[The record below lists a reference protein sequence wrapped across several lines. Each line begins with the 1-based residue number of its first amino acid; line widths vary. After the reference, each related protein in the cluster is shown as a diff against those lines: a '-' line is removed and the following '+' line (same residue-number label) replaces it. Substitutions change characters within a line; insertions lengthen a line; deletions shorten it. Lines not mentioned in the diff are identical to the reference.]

1 MAKENKD
8 YFVKTSE
15 IESQIKTLNQK
26 GITEFCIHDSEI
38 AKNKGKI
45 LNILKLFLQEA
56 PEVFISLYIEAE
68 ILDKEI
74 IALASNL
81 FISFEIPLKC
91 SQKGDKLLFDKK
103 FYANKAIL
111 LNNAGLIFGFSLTY
125 GLNSGDSLKNYLE
138 RLDFAVQQ
146 YPNHIDFPQT
156 EANVEDS
163 DLVAKVSGIF
173 SAKDIRRARDISFA
187 CRTFYSSGRAVS
199 WFLSVLKPLKI
210 YPSRFFEDFAEWQL
224 CNNCDYKSGFIP
236 ENENHL
242 SIEKMQLLFLEQK
255 YEEKNCHQQTT
266 AVQDIVRINGAFSRL
281 VGDNQES
288 TIETS
293 YNPDDLFSEEVF
305 DIVAFS
311 ENVCMEHCKT
321 KLFFNKGEPDYQIL

>member
-1 MAKENKD
+1 MAKEF
-8 YFVKTSE
+8 FVKTSE
-15 IESQIKTLNQK
+15 IESQIKTLNEK

-38 AKNKGKI
+38 AKNKAKV
-45 LNILKLFLQEA
+45 LNILKLFLQNA
-56 PEVFISLYIEAE
+56 PDVFVSFLIDAS

-74 IALASNL
+74 INFASRL
-81 FISFEIPLKC
+81 FVSFEIPLNC
-91 SQKGDKLLFDKK
+91 TQKGDKLLFDKK
-103 FYANKAIL
+103 FYANKAKL
-111 LNNAGLIFGFSLTY
+111 LNDSGLIFGFSVTY
-125 GLNSGDSLKNYLE
+125 ALFAGDSLKNYLE

-156 EANVEDS
+156 ELNLEDETF
-163 DLVAKVSGIF
+163 VPKVSGFF

-199 WFLSVLKPLKI
+199 WFLSVLRPLKI

-236 ENENHL
+236 EDENHL

-255 YEEKNCHQQTT
+255 YEEKNCHEQTT

-281 VGDNQES
+281 VGDNKES
-288 TIETS
+288 TLETS
-293 YNPDDLFSEEVF
+293 YNPDDLFSEEAF
-305 DIVAFS
+305 DITAFS
-311 ENVCMEHCKT
+311 ENVCMEHCKI
-321 KLFFNKGEPDYQIL
+321 KLFFNNGEADYQLL

>member
-1 MAKENKD
+1 MAKE

-15 IESQIKTLNQK
+15 IESQIKTLNEK

-38 AKNKGKI
+38 AKNKAKV
-45 LNILKLFLQEA
+45 LNILKLFLQNA
-56 PEVFISLYIEAE
+56 PDVFVSFLIDAS

-74 IALASNL
+74 VNLASSL
-81 FISFEIPLKC
+81 FVSFEISLNC
-91 SQKGDKLLFDKK
+91 TQKGDKLLFDKK
-103 FYANKAIL
+103 FYANKAKL
-111 LNNAGLIFGFSLTY
+111 LNDAGLVFGFSLTY
-125 GLNSGDSLKNYLE
+125 ALFAGDSLKSFLE

-156 EANVEDS
+156 EANLDDS
-163 DLVAKVSGIF
+163 DFSPKVSGFF

-199 WFLSVLKPLKI
+199 WFLSVLRPLKI

-255 YEEKNCHQQTT
+255 YEEKNCHEQKT

-281 VGDNQES
+281 VGDNKES
-288 TIETS
+288 TLETS
-293 YNPDDLFSEEVF
+293 YNPDDLFSEEAF
-305 DIVAFS
+305 DITAFS
-311 ENVCMEHCKT
+311 ENVCMEHCKI
-321 KLFFNKGEPDYQIL
+321 KLFFNNGEADYQLL

>member
-1 MAKENKD
+1 MAKEF
-8 YFVKTSE
+8 FVKTSE
-15 IESQIKTLNQK
+15 IESQIKTLNEK

-38 AKNKGKI
+38 AKNKAKV
-45 LNILKLFLQEA
+45 LNILKLFLQNA
-56 PEVFISLYIEAE
+56 PDVFVSFLIDAS

-74 IALASNL
+74 INFASRL
-81 FISFEIPLKC
+81 FVSFEIPLNC
-91 SQKGDKLLFDKK
+91 TQKGDKLLFDKK
-103 FYANKAIL
+103 FYANKAKL
-111 LNNAGLIFGFSLTY
+111 LNDSGLIFGFSLTY
-125 GLNSGDSLKNYLE
+125 ALFAGDSLKNFLE

-156 EANVEDS
+156 ELNLEDETF
-163 DLVAKVSGIF
+163 VPKVSGFF

-199 WFLSVLKPLKI
+199 WFLSVLRPLKI

-255 YEEKNCHQQTT
+255 YEEKNCHEQTT

-281 VGDNQES
+281 VGDNKES
-288 TIETS
+288 TLETS
-293 YNPDDLFSEEVF
+293 YNPDDLFSEEAF
-305 DIVAFS
+305 DITAFS
-311 ENVCMEHCKT
+311 ENVCMEHCKI
-321 KLFFNKGEPDYQIL
+321 KLFFNNGEADYQLL

>member
-1 MAKENKD
+1 MAKEF
-8 YFVKTSE
+8 FVKTSE
-15 IESQIKTLNQK
+15 IESQIKTLNEK

-38 AKNKGKI
+38 AKNKAKV
-45 LNILKLFLQEA
+45 LNILKLFLQNA
-56 PEVFISLYIEAE
+56 PDVFVSFLIDAS

-74 IALASNL
+74 INFASRL
-81 FISFEIPLKC
+81 FVSFEIPLNC
-91 SQKGDKLLFDKK
+91 TQKGDKLLFDKK
-103 FYANKAIL
+103 FYANKAKL
-111 LNNAGLIFGFSLTY
+111 LNDSGLIFGFSLTY
-125 GLNSGDSLKNYLE
+125 ALFAGDSLKNYLE

-156 EANVEDS
+156 ELNLEDETF
-163 DLVAKVSGIF
+163 VPKVSGFF

-199 WFLSVLKPLKI
+199 WFLSVLRPLKI

-255 YEEKNCHQQTT
+255 YEEKNCHEQTT

-281 VGDNQES
+281 VGDNKES
-288 TIETS
+288 TLETS
-293 YNPDDLFSEEVF
+293 YNPDDLFSEEAF
-305 DIVAFS
+305 DITAFS
-311 ENVCMEHCKT
+311 ENVCMEHCKI
-321 KLFFNKGEPDYQIL
+321 KLFFNNGEADYQLL

>member
-1 MAKENKD
+1 MAKE
-8 YFVKTSE
+8 YFVKTSQ
-15 IESQIKTLNQK
+15 IESQIKTLKEK
-26 GITEFCIHDSEI
+26 GITDSEI
-38 AKNKGKI
+38 AKNKSKI
-45 LNILKLFLQEA
+45 LTILRLFLKEA
-56 PEVFISLYIEAE
+56 PGVFISLFIEADV
-68 ILDKEI
+68 LDKEI
-74 IALASNL
+74 VSLASNL

-125 GLNSGDSLKNYLE
+125 GLNTGDSLKNYLE
-138 RLDFAVQQ
+138 RLDFAIQQ

-156 EANVEDS
+156 EANIEDS
-163 DLVAKVSGIF
+163 QLVAKVSGIF
-173 SAKDIRRARDISFA
+173 SAKDIRHARDISFA

-242 SIEKMQLLFLEQK
+242 SIEKMQLLFLEEK

-281 VGDNQES
+281 VGDNEEC

-293 YNPDDLFSEEVF
+293 YNPEDLFSEEAF
-305 DIVAFS
+305 DVISFA
-311 ENVCMEHCKT
+311 ENVCMEHCKI

>member
-1 MAKENKD
+1 M
-8 YFVKTSE
+8 
-15 IESQIKTLNQK
+15 
-26 GITEFCIHDSEI
+26 
-38 AKNKGKI
+38 
-45 LNILKLFLQEA
+45 
-56 PEVFISLYIEAE
+56 
-68 ILDKEI
+68 
-74 IALASNL
+74 
-81 FISFEIPLKC
+81 
-91 SQKGDKLLFDKK
+91 
-103 FYANKAIL
+103 
-111 LNNAGLIFGFSLTY
+111 
-125 GLNSGDSLKNYLE
+125 
-138 RLDFAVQQ
+138 
-146 YPNHIDFPQT
+146 
-156 EANVEDS
+156 
-163 DLVAKVSGIF
+163 AKVSGIF

-255 YEEKNCHQQTT
+255 YEEKNCHEQTT

-293 YNPDDLFSEEVF
+293 YNPDDLFSEEAF
-305 DIVAFS
+305 DITAFS
-311 ENVCMEHCKT
+311 ENVCMEHCKI
-321 KLFFNKGEPDYQIL
+321 KLFFNNGEADYQLL

>member
-1 MAKENKD
+1 MAKEF
-8 YFVKTSE
+8 FVKTSE
-15 IESQIKTLNQK
+15 IESQIKTLNEK

-38 AKNKGKI
+38 AKNKAKV
-45 LNILKLFLQEA
+45 LNILKLFLQNA
-56 PEVFISLYIEAE
+56 PDVFVSFLIDAS

-74 IALASNL
+74 INFASRL
-81 FISFEIPLKC
+81 FVSFEIPLNC
-91 SQKGDKLLFDKK
+91 TQKGDKLLFDKK
-103 FYANKAIL
+103 FYANKAKL
-111 LNNAGLIFGFSLTY
+111 LNDSGLIFGFSLTY
-125 GLNSGDSLKNYLE
+125 ALFAGDSLKNYLE

-156 EANVEDS
+156 ELNLEDETF
-163 DLVAKVSGIF
+163 VPKVSGFF

-199 WFLSVLKPLKI
+199 WFLSVLRPLKI

-236 ENENHL
+236 ENENHI

-255 YEEKNCHQQTT
+255 YEEKNCHEQTT

-281 VGDNQES
+281 VGDNKES
-288 TIETS
+288 TLETS
-293 YNPDDLFSEEVF
+293 YNPDDLFSEEAF
-305 DIVAFS
+305 DITAFS
-311 ENVCMEHCKT
+311 ENVCMEHCKI
-321 KLFFNKGEPDYQIL
+321 KLFFNNGEADYQLL